1 MMIEIAFTLAY
12 KNVRAVFFVFSLFA
26 LFEPDTVPF
35 DVTLYAKWTKEA
47 PKTAYL
53 KTFSGKGISST
64 NYASGS
70 NINIG
75 TEVTV
80 TATVKTGYKF
90 VNWTD
95 GNTNVKRT
103 ITVKDEATY
112 TAYTKVIPYTIS
124 YNLNGGVSGV

>member
-12 KNVRAVFFVFSLFA
+12 KNVRAVFFVFSSFA

-75 TEVTV
+75 
-80 TATVKTGYKF
+80 YKF